1 MRFLT
6 VEPGDARRQ
15 AAEELIGAVYSRAYG
30 ARIATFPRRLIA
42 LCDGD
47 GDLLCAAGLRL
58 GWDDSFS
65 ACYLDRGI
73 GALIVEATGS
83 EIAPDRILEVT
94 TLAGTG
100 HGHAL
105 RLIERVR
112 AIGRGMGMACGVFTA
127 TAPLR
132 RALRR
137 SGHDVIALV
146 PARRERVA
154 DPAAWGSY
162 YDSDPWVC
170 MLEDREDR
178 SLAVPAILSGGIRL
192 PAPGGAHA

>member
-1 MRFLT
+1 MHFLT
-6 VEPGDARRQ
+6 VEPGDAQRQ
-15 AAEELIGAVYSRAYG
+15 AAEALIGAVYGRAYG

-42 LCDGD
+42 LCDHD
-47 GDLLCAAGLRL
+47 GAVLCAAGLRL
-58 GWDDSFS
+58 GWDESFS
-65 ACYLDRGI
+65 ACYLDREI
-73 GALIVEATGS
+73 SVLIAEATGS
-83 EIAPDRILEVT
+83 DIAPARILEVT

-105 RLIERVR
+105 QLVERVR

-132 RALRR
+132 RALRHA
-137 SGHDVIALV
+137 GLDVVALV

-154 DPAAWGSY
+154 DPGAWGNY

-170 MLEDREDR
+170 MLEDRHER
-178 SLAVPAILSGGIRL
+178 RHAVPAMLSGGIRL
-192 PAPGGAHA
+192 PASGGVHA